1 MNRFIET
8 PNLPSTRV
16 TTLIAGKRYK
26 ALLSDRLAA
35 LGISALWM
43 PDVEKLPPPVR
54 GHTDLSVLHVGG
66 NRFLAAGELPGSFT
80 ASLAALG
87 ARVGQCTLPLGNTYP
102 DDCRLNA
109 AVFAEHVILNPGI
122 SAFVPPSNMTPVKV
136 KQGYA
141 RCSVCIVDGRSFIT
155 SDAGICRA
163 AARAGMDVLLISEGN
178 ISLEGYNTG
187 FIGGCAFKLSQDRI
201 AFTGALRHH
210 PDGERIFEFLTQK
223 RVEPIFLSDGPLL
236 DIGGAVLVL
245 EEAPSHA

>member
-8 PNLPSTRV
+8 PNLPCGRV

-26 ALLSDRLAA
+26 TLLSDRLTA
-35 LGISALWM
+35 LGISVLWM
-43 PDVEKLPPPVR
+43 PDLEKLPPPVR
-54 GHTDLSVLHVGG
+54 GHADLSVLHVGG
-66 NRFLAAGELPGSFT
+66 NRFLAAGELPESFT
-80 ASLAALG
+80 SGLASLG
-87 ARVGQCTLPLGNTYP
+87 ATVGQCALPLGNTYP

-109 AVFAEHVILNPGI
+109 AVFTEHVILNPGV
-122 SAFVPPSNMTPVKV
+122 SAFVPPSNMTTVRV
-136 KQGYA
+136 RQGYA
-141 RCSVCIVDGRSFIT
+141 RCSVCIVDERSFIT

-210 PDGERIFEFLTQK
+210 PDGEQMLEFMMQK
-223 RVEPIFLSDGPLL
+223 RVEPVFLSDGPLL
-236 DIGGAVLVL
+236 DIGGTVLVR
-245 EEAPSHA
+245 EEMSSRA